1 VSDLEFSERPQL
13 RRSILIAAFSGWP
26 DASEAATGAIKFL
39 INALSASQFA
49 RIDAE
54 EFFDFT
60 KLRPDISIGANDQQ
74 IIDWPTNYFYYVK
87 HQESDGRDIILLNGA
102 EPHLKWKRFAKQM
115 MQIITDTN
123 VDVFILLGAQ
133 LDAVPHTRSP
143 RITSSATH
151 ETLGDGF
158 DEVEFVPSTYEGPT
172 AASSIILEHLAD
184 RDIPSLSIWGHAP
197 HYLQASSNPELT
209 HAILYT
215 LRSLLPI
222 ELDLSNLEHEAAEFS
237 RNVDIALR
245 DETEVSAYVRRLE
258 ERFDSEIGHT
268 EGTNDFKDMIQDL
281 EGFLKHNRRSDSNK
295 GEDY

>member
-1 VSDLEFSERPQL
+1 MSDLEFSERPQL

-60 KLRPDISIGANDQQ
+60 KLRPDISICANDRRV
-74 IIDWPTNYFYYVK
+74 IDWPTNYFYYVK

-123 VDVFILLGAQ
+123 VDAFILLGAQ
-133 LDAVPHTRSP
+133 LDAVPHTRAP
-143 RITSSATH
+143 RITSSATN
-151 ETLGDGF
+151 EPLSDGF
-158 DEVEFVPSTYEGPT
+158 DEIEFGPSTYEGPT
-172 AASSIILEHLAD
+172 AASSIILEYLAD

-209 HAILYT
+209 HAILST
-215 LRSLLPI
+215 LRTLLPI
-222 ELDLSNLEHEAAEFS
+222 ELDLSDLEHEAAEFS
-237 RNVDIALR
+237 RNVDVALR
-245 DETEVSAYVRRLE
+245 DETEVSAYVQRLE
-258 ERFDSEIGHT
+258 KRFDSEIRRT
-268 EGTNDFKDMIQDL
+268 EETNDFNDVIQDL
-281 EGFLKHNRRSDSNK
+281 EGFLKRSRQPGSNQ
-295 GEDY
+295 GDN